1 MAGTLIYGAI
11 GSPYVARVVLAARL
25 KGLEFDLR
33 LPPEGLRSPG
43 FLALNPLG
51 KIPVLVDAAV
61 TLPESEVICQYLDE
75 RYPDPPLLPAE
86 PADRARARLLSR
98 LVDQY
103 LLPPLLAASARNRQP
118 PADPA
123 AVAAGLDRAR
133 SGLASLGHFAG
144 PGPALW
150 GASPGLADCALA
162 PALVFAAEALGSAG
176 GADLPAA
183 HPRIAAWWD
192 WFRATPVGRAYV
204 SEAREAFAAFR
215 RRRAAAT
222 SNTKSE
228 E

>member
-25 KGLEFDLR
+25 KGLDFELR
-33 LPPEGLRSPG
+33 LTADGLRSPA
-43 FLALNPLG
+43 FRALNPLG

-75 RYPDPPLLPAE
+75 RYPDPPLLPPD

-98 LVDQY
+98 LVDQHV
-103 LLPPLLAASARNRQP
+103 LPPVMAASARNRQP
-118 PADPA
+118 PADAA
-123 AVAAGLDRAR
+123 AVAAEVDRAR

-144 PGPALW
+144 AGPALW
-150 GASPGLADCALA
+150 GASVGLADCALA
-162 PALVFAAEALGSAG
+162 PALVFAAEALGSVG

-183 HPRIAAWWD
+183 HPRVAAWWE
-192 WFRATPVGRAYV
+192 WFRATPVGSAYAN
-204 SEAREAFAAFR
+204 EAREAFAAFR
-215 RRRAAAT
+215 RRAAAASKT
-222 SNTKSE
+222 SAE

>member
-25 KGLEFDLR
+25 KGLDFELR
-33 LPPEGLRSPG
+33 LPADGLRSPA
-43 FLALNPLG
+43 FRALNPLG

-61 TLPESEVICQYLDE
+61 TLPESEVICQYLDD
-75 RYPDPPLLPAE
+75 RYPEPPLLPAD

-103 LLPPLLAASARNRQP
+103 VLPPVLAASARHRQA

-123 AVAAGLDRAR
+123 AVAAELDRAR
-133 SGLASLGHFAG
+133 NGLAGLGHFAG
-144 PGPALW
+144 AGPALW
-150 GASPGLADCALA
+150 GASAGLADCALA
-162 PALVFAAEALGSAG
+162 PALVFAAEALGGVG

-183 HPRIAAWWD
+183 HPRVAAWWE
-192 WFRATPVGRAYV
+192 WFHASPVGGTYV

-222 SNTKSE
+222 SNTPSE